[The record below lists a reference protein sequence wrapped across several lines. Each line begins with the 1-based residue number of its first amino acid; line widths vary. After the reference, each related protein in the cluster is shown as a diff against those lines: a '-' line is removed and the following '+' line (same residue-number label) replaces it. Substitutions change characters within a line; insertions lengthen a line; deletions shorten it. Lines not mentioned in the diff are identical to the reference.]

1 MAAAPD
7 FKCRG
12 GAVSGL
18 SFVEPAGLPTLP
30 LCVCL
35 NGCFLC
41 LLRLSFPSFARVT
54 ACWQL
59 PCLFCPAFSS
69 VLQHIGSFPQ
79 SLVSGSLNL
88 YLYPLLIDLW
98 HQEAKKNTCAP
109 APLAPLHLLPPPP
122 NLSRFEARFAP
133 RGVLT
138 DLAANFFTP
147 PFQPPLFCHT
157 RPAPTPTPRPP
168 RRFAFGDCS
177 RPPASLWRR
186 LLVSVSLSYKYTYN
200 TLPPVPPL
208 FPPPS
213 SALPPP
219 CTAARA
225 PGLRAPPPPGGAS
238 LVVSKAP
245 REAHNQ
251 NTHPFPYRLH
261 HPPCLPPPPTPYRTQ
276 FVHNSAPP
284 RPTPSS
290 AAPSCAGSLLHRV
303 VSRPPPTTPFWLLL
317 LHPRHH
323 RFLPALPSL
332 SAFLSPMASSPFG
345 TLAPTAPS
353 STHHNTPGT
362 PPPAAEARTTAFR
375 TSRNARHPPPATPP
389 PSLRPPAPS
398 PEPTPWPAS
407 PLQPPLGRSPM
418 CLVLFLAQPPLPCCM
433 PRTLN
438 APPSSSRSLPAAPSQ
453 PRRGAKRLAAAL
465 PLFYAAPCLAAV
477 FFGAAASR
485 SPAPPPKRG
494 VAAVAT
500 ARAGLLRSDAAASE
514 EEDRSH
520 ANLCLC
526 LPFLNAPLRPQMS
539 APLFFPS
546 VSCPGLCLLFGLVC
560 PLLI

>member
-109 APLAPLHLLPPPP
+109 APLAPLHLPPPP

-261 HPPCLPPPPTPYRTQ
+261 HPPCLPPPTPYRTQ

-362 PPPAAEARTTAFR
+362 PPQQQRRAR
-375 TSRNARHPPPATPP
+375 RHSAHPETHATPH
-389 PSLRPPAPS
+389 R
-398 PEPTPWPAS
+398 
-407 PLQPPLGRSPM
+407 
-418 CLVLFLAQPPLPCCM
+418 QPPLPPCARRR
-433 PRTLN
+433 PHQN
-438 APPSSSRSLPAAPSQ
+438 QPPGLPVLSNP
-453 PRRGAKRLAAAL
+453 
-465 PLFYAAPCLAAV
+465 PLVAAPCAWC
-477 FFGAAASR
+477 FFWHNPPCRVAC
-485 SPAPPPKRG
+485 PA
-494 VAAVAT
+494 
-500 ARAGLLRSDAAASE
+500 L
-514 EEDRSH
+514 
-520 ANLCLC
+520 
-526 LPFLNAPLRPQMS
+526 
-539 APLFFPS
+539 
-546 VSCPGLCLLFGLVC
+546 
-560 PLLI
+560 

>member
-261 HPPCLPPPPTPYRTQ
+261 HPPCLPPPHPLPHTVCAQQRP
-276 FVHNSAPP
+276 SPP
-284 RPTPSS
+284 HPVLS
-290 AAPSCAGSLLHRV
+290 GSLLR
-303 VSRPPPTTPFWLLL
+303 R
-317 LHPRHH
+317 
-323 RFLPALPSL
+323 
-332 SAFLSPMASSPFG
+332 LSPPSRRVSSP
-345 TLAPTAPS
+345 TNHPLLAP
-353 STHHNTPGT
+353 
-362 PPPAAEARTTAFR
+362 
-375 TSRNARHPPPATPP
+375 
-389 PSLRPPAPS
+389 PPAPS
-398 PEPTPWPAS
+398 PS
-407 PLQPPLGRSPM
+407 PLPPSPP
-418 CLVLFLAQPPLPCCM
+418 FAQRLPLPH
-433 PRTLN
+433 
-438 APPSSSRSLPAAPSQ
+438 
-453 PRRGAKRLAAAL
+453 
-465 PLFYAAPCLAAV
+465 
-477 FFGAAASR
+477 
-485 SPAPPPKRG
+485 
-494 VAAVAT
+494 
-500 ARAGLLRSDAAASE
+500 GLLSFW
-514 EEDRSH
+514 
-520 ANLCLC
+520 N
-526 LPFLNAPLRPQMS
+526 
-539 APLFFPS
+539 
-546 VSCPGLCLLFGLVC
+546 SCPHSTQQYT
-560 PLLI
+560 P